1 MASRVLAAMNKDRA
15 SVSLNLTSM
24 IDVVF
29 QLLIYFLLG
38 TNFVIGEQSYR
49 MDLPE
54 RTGNAPVNSL
64 ELDEDPL
71 FIEVR
76 HRDTG
81 EAAVYVPGPWSSPRT
96 VSNLREF
103 LFSRRIDQGGL
114 YEINHPIKVKP
125 MSGATWEDAV
135 EAFNAAFGAGYE
147 NIGFT
152 QGGSE

>member
-1 MASRVLAAMNKDRA
+1 MAAMNQERA
-15 SVSLNLTSM
+15 SVELNLTSM

-38 TNFVIGEQSYR
+38 TNFVVGEQSYR

-54 RTGNAPVNSL
+54 RTGNAPVSSL

-71 FIEVR
+71 FVEVR
-76 HRDTG
+76 HRNSG
-81 EAAVYVPGPWSSPRT
+81 EAAINVPGPWASPKT
-96 VSNLREF
+96 VSMLREF
-103 LFSRRIDQGGL
+103 LLARRIEQGGL
-114 YEINHPIKVKP
+114 YEIDHPIKIKP

-152 QGGSE
+152 QGVSE

>member
-81 EAAVYVPGPWSSPRT
+81 EAAVYVPGP
-96 VSNLREF
+96 
-103 LFSRRIDQGGL
+103 
-114 YEINHPIKVKP
+114 
-125 MSGATWEDAV
+125 
-135 EAFNAAFGAGYE
+135 
-147 NIGFT
+147 
-152 QGGSE
+152 